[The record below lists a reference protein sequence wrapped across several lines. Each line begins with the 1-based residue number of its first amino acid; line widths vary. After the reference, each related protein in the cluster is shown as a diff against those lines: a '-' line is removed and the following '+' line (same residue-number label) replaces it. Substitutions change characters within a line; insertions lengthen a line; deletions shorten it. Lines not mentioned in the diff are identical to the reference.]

1 MSLKTALYITLAITC
16 AAVLSSCV
24 ENNRAM
30 GEGILPEGYVPELC
44 RKTFDLPVTNRV
56 SDSVQAS
63 NSINML
69 VGTMTDPVFGTVT
82 CNAASF
88 IVPYSDSTD
97 FGDSPELIG
106 AYLTLSI
113 DSTYFME
120 SSQEGI
126 HQRIRVYKL
135 THTMDST
142 LMFCNSIST
151 DDYDPTPV
159 TVSDP
164 VIYGEGEIRID
175 LTDEFASELLATT
188 PDEFEDFD
196 LFFNRIFGLYIEV
209 EPPVSTTSSGG
220 RLNYLNLGYSTI
232 NLEYRTE
239 VEREGKLQKIDTTE
253 SFVFG
258 YYTALNNFNTTS
270 TALESDNPGDSLFLE
285 GLTGV
290 KPHISAKT
298 LRNMLD
304 SWIKEDG
311 LDDYTL
317 ILSRAELKFPF
328 EMPED
333 FERFDTEHPDMI
345 YAFTNIPWTSDT
357 LRYYKPLDEVYSISN
372 TGVIDRSALEYSM
385 DITDYIQ
392 HLMNCNPEDID
403 ASMDLWIAP
412 MAARTNAYTSAIYYG
427 FDNHNYNK
435 IILNGPTAER
445 RPTLNLTF
453 GLMQK

>member
-1 MSLKTALYITLAITC
+1 MS
-16 AAVLSSCV
+16 S
-24 ENNRAM
+24 
-30 GEGILPEGYVPELC
+30 
-44 RKTFDLPVTNRV
+44 
-56 SDSVQAS
+56 
-63 NSINML
+63 
-69 VGTMTDPVFGTVT
+69 
-82 CNAASF
+82 
-88 IVPYSDSTD
+88 
-97 FGDSPELIG
+97 
-106 AYLTLSI
+106 
-113 DSTYFME
+113 
-120 SSQEGI
+120 
-126 HQRIRVYKL
+126 
-135 THTMDST
+135 
-142 LMFCNSIST
+142 
-151 DDYDPTPV
+151 
-159 TVSDP
+159 
-164 VIYGEGEIRID
+164 
-175 LTDEFASELLATT
+175 ATT
-188 PDEFEDFD
+188 P
-196 LFFNRIFGLYIEV
+196 
-209 EPPVSTTSSGG
+209 PST
-220 RLNYLNLGYSTI
+220 
-232 NLEYRTE
+232 
-239 VEREGKLQKIDTTE
+239 
-253 SFVFG
+253 
-258 YYTALNNFNTTS
+258 
-270 TALESDNPGDSLFLE
+270 
-285 GLTGV
+285 
-290 KPHISAKT
+290 
-298 LRNMLD
+298 
-304 SWIKEDG
+304 WIKEDG